1 MIKYHRNE
9 CKNVQTY
16 TGWRF
21 HSPKQQC
28 HTMAHITYLDGTSFW
43 KCHSTW
49 FMVCLCWLLDMDES
63 GNMSIMQLSLQLIP
77 QISILA
83 LTVLVMTK
91 STRLIFSSHIT
102 VCYMSPFSNSKKNM
116 SLSSFFSSFQAPR
129 QLLLKKPRKATTHRK
144 PLQFDPLAF
153 HEVFS
158 GSGQVAIKPS
168 WIAIA
173 SWTSARFV
181 WYQSGRPP
189 PEIKEAAY
197 KRNKMEI
204 HHDPS
209 NHYFYL
215 W

>member
-1 MIKYHRNE
+1 
-9 CKNVQTY
+9 
-16 TGWRF
+16 
-21 HSPKQQC
+21 
-28 HTMAHITYLDGTSFW
+28 
-43 KCHSTW
+43 
-49 FMVCLCWLLDMDES
+49 
-63 GNMSIMQLSLQLIP
+63 MQLSLQLIP

-91 STRLIFSSHIT
+91 SSRLIFSTHIT
-102 VCYMSPFSNSKKNM
+102 VCYMSPFRITKIICPCHH
-116 SLSSFFSSFQAPR
+116 FCSSFQA
-129 QLLLKKPRKATTHRK
+129 LGNCCLKKQRHAKIHRK

-173 SWTSARFV
+173 SWTSAGFV

-209 NHYFYL
+209 NHYF
-215 W
+215 